1 MDVESLKID
10 RDAPKRNGA
19 GKKRRWLGPL
29 IAVAL
34 LAALYFVF
42 QRQLLGFVDSMRLPE
57 VRVQKVVKRSPAQ
70 SSVVGGTASNGYIVA
85 RTRAALSADTPGRIV
100 EMRVQEGSVVKKGD
114 VVARLFADEY
124 QAALARAEAEVRVA
138 EAGRARA
145 QADVRVSEQELAE
158 AQANARSAAAA
169 ESEARTGLELAQ
181 IEFERAQ
188 RLIDAGVGNQERL
201 DRAKNG
207 LDAAKARMATQAA
220 QVEAA
225 GKAVATCEGRLAVS
239 NSAVKESEARIASAE
254 AARDLAKATL
264 DKTEVK
270 APFDGI
276 VVLKDAE
283 VGEVVSPNVQGGSN
297 ARGSVVTMVDFATL
311 EVQAEVPET
320 SLGGV
325 KLGAPARIWLDAYP
339 EKSYPGRV
347 DRIWPTAN
355 RSKATV
361 EVRVVFEERDDRLRP
376 EMGARVVFVEDP
388 GAAPSSAVVA
398 EPVIVIQSDAVVHLE
413 GADHVF
419 VLERDLVRLRNVVVG
434 EDRSGRRVVK
444 EGLAEGELIVVAPP
458 ASLKDGQRVRVQ
470 G

>member
-10 RDAPKRNGA
+10 RDAPRPGA
-19 GKKRRWLGPL
+19 SGKQRRFLGPL
-29 IAVAL
+29 VVLVL
-34 LAALYFVF
+34 LAVLFFVF

-57 VRVQKVVKRSPAQ
+57 VRVQKVVMRSPAQ

-124 QAALARAEAEVRVA
+124 QAAFARAEAEVRVA
-138 EAGRARA
+138 DAGVARA
-145 QADVRVSEQELAE
+145 QADVRVSEQELARAE
-158 AQANARSAAAA
+158 ADARSAAAA
-169 ESEARTGLELAQ
+169 ELEARTGLDLAQ
-181 IEFERAQ
+181 IEFDRAK

-207 LDAAKARMATQAA
+207 LDAARARLTTLAA
-220 QVEAA
+220 PVESA
-225 GKAVATCEGRLAVS
+225 GKATATCASRLAVS
-239 NSAVKESEARIASAE
+239 NSAVKEAEARIASAQ
-254 AARDLAKATL
+254 AARDLSKVTL

-320 SLGGV
+320 NLGGV

-388 GAAPSSAVVA
+388 SAVAGSAVVA
-398 EPVIVIQSDAVVHLE
+398 EPVIVIQSDAVVHVE

-419 VLERDLVRLRNVVVG
+419 VLERDLVRLR
-434 EDRSGRRVVK
+434 
-444 EGLAEGELIVVAPP
+444 
-458 ASLKDGQRVRVQ
+458 
-470 G
+470 